1 MPPRAVFS
9 LFSGLL
15 LVGCS
20 AKDPVT
26 QTPVYHIGTPTNR
39 SSVNSW
45 ELNTEPV
52 NTQPGLYHGK
62 PAPLKVIRSQRGF
75 EPDDPIALAVLAA
88 LTADGQVSTQYLSA
102 RGKGG
107 AVILTGSVSSGLQK
121 ARAEQLARAV
131 VGVKRLDSR
140 VAVIVPE

>member
-1 MPPRAVFS
+1 MPPWTFLLL
-9 LFSGLL
+9 LFGLL
-15 LVGCS
+15 LAGCS

-62 PAPLKVIRSQRGF
+62 PVHLKAIPSQRGF
-75 EPDDPIALAVLAA
+75 EPDDPVALAVLTA
-88 LTADGQVSTQYLSA
+88 LNADGQVSTQYLSA

-107 AVILTGSVSSGLQK
+107 VVILTGSVSSGNQK
-121 ARAEQLARAV
+121 TRAEQLARAV
-131 VGVKRLDSR
+131 AGVKRLDSR
-140 VAVIVPE
+140 VAVIAPQ